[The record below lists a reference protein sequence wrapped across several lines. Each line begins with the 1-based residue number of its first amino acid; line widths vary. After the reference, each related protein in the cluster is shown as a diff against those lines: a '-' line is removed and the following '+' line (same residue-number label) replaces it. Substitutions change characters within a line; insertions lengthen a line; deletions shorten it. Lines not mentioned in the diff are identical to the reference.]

1 MAVIETLSMQSASV
15 KQGNVLSKLNEFH
28 DSAMLSVEGQKRMGD
43 WGMEEQHLVTLI
55 SLFEFCARTCTV
67 LVPIFIVH
75 FVG

>member
-1 MAVIETLSMQSASV
+1 
-15 KQGNVLSKLNEFH
+15 
-28 DSAMLSVEGQKRMGD
+28 MLSAEGQKRMGD

-67 LVPIFIVH
+67 LVPIFIVN